1 VGRPHPHRTDDAC
14 WISPSCAAARLAI
27 HARMSCRVARPL
39 GVVPQRV
46 QPTRTSPNHSSTA
59 TYAGA
64 AQVRHHRCPVK
75 ATTCTGEDTHWCN
88 QRWCRRQL
96 IRSNG
101 SRPDSSAT
109 SSAARRAVSG
119 AALLSAC
126 RGRAGF
132 GVAASGDK
140 CGDALEGGG
149 QRVDACHVG
158 GDGVRVPTRSQGSDV
173 VPVGKRS
180 KRVGSA
186 GSGSIAC
193 RASTGRGWRARASGL
208 LGALIDDPAPIR
220 LDRLG
225 DDPLCQP
232 GLRHPAPGNQ

>member
-1 VGRPHPHRTDDAC
+1 M
-14 WISPSCAAARLAI
+14 

-39 GVVPQRV
+39 GAVPQRV
-46 QPTRTSPNHSSTA
+46 QVTRTSPNHSSTA
-59 TYAGA
+59 THAGA

-119 AALLSAC
+119 ATLLSAC
-126 RGRAGF
+126 RGPAGF

-149 QRVDACHVG
+149 QRVDACHGG
-158 GDGVRVPTRSQGSDV
+158 GDGVRVPTRSPGERRG
-173 VPVGKRS
+173 VGAVLVR
-180 KRVGSA
+180 RGLA
-186 GSGSIAC
+186 LHRL
-193 RASTGRGWRARASGL
+193 RAVAQARGPPQPARRAGRGGVPSGL
-208 LGALIDDPAPIR
+208 RRAPR
-220 LDRLG
+220 AAGQDLVPRQDKV
-225 DDPLCQP
+225 
-232 GLRHPAPGNQ
+232 A